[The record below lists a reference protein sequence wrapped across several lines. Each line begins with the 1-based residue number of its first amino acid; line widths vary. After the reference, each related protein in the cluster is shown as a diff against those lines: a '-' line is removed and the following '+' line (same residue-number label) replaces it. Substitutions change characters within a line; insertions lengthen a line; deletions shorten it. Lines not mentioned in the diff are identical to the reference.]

1 MASWRSVPMFG
12 TDRARVVS
20 RSVAR
25 GDPER
30 DAWLGDGACD
40 VLGDVPEHA
49 ARPDGCCSNVS

>member
-1 MASWRSVPMFG
+1 MASWRSVRMFG
-12 TDRARVVS
+12 TERARVVS

-30 DAWLGDGACD
+30 DAWLGDGVCD

-49 ARPDGCCSNVS
+49 ARPDERCSNVS